1 MDAARSRRLLG
12 PLAGFAALVLTAC
25 GGGDRAPQ
33 VATEIEHFLAAA
45 PSSPVPTDI
54 WEDVQRFYTAR
65 MYAPRWVGDDDEEQ
79 AAAALRV
86 VQRAPAHGLAAASYD
101 DADLP
106 RLLASKQSIDE
117 TLGGDVARIAR
128 LDVRITTA
136 LLTLGRDVA
145 VGRTSPASIDR
156 RWKAA
161 RTPPDLVATLA
172 SAADAKGL
180 DGWLDTVRPV
190 HPEYAA
196 LQAAL
201 AALHAELGN
210 GADTGDERVQR
221 LALNLE
227 RWRWLPDDLGARHI
241 LVNIPAFQMAVR
253 EKGQPVL
260 EMKVVVGKPDR
271 VTPVFSG
278 QMETIVFSPYWNVPD
293 SIAEGETAP
302 AAARDPRFLS
312 RNNME
317 ILRRGEDGVSV
328 VDPASVD
335 WDDPDA
341 LKALAFRQKPGPGNA
356 LGHVK
361 FLFPNS
367 YDVYLH
373 DTPADALFARE
384 GRAFSHGCVRLEKPD
399 ALAAYLLRG
408 DPQWDDARIQAA
420 MHLGEERHVAMK
432 EKLPVHIVYFT
443 AWPDG
448 AGGVRT
454 FPDVY
459 EYDAKQSGSPA
470 ARGRVKVPSSAE

>member
-1 MDAARSRRLLG
+1 M
-12 PLAGFAALVLTAC
+12 
-25 GGGDRAPQ
+25 
-33 VATEIEHFLAAA
+33 
-45 PSSPVPTDI
+45 
-54 WEDVQRFYTAR
+54 QRFYAER
-65 MYAPRWVGDDDEEQ
+65 MHAPRWVGDGDEEQ

-86 VQRAPAHGLAAASYD
+86 VQRAPAHGLTAASYD

-106 RLLASKQSIDE
+106 RLLASKQSIEE
-117 TLGGDVARIAR
+117 TLGGDVAQIAR
-128 LDVRITTA
+128 LDVRITTT

-172 SAADAKGL
+172 ERRRCEGSRRMARHGSSGASGVRGACKPRWQRSTRSWATAPAPATNACT
-180 DGWLDTVRPV
+180 GWRSTSN
-190 HPEYAA
+190 A
-196 LQAAL
+196 
-201 AALHAELGN
+201 
-210 GADTGDERVQR
+210 GAGCPTIS
-221 LALNLE
+221 
-227 RWRWLPDDLGARHI
+227 GARHI

-253 EKGQPVL
+253 ENGQPVL
-260 EMKVVVGKPDR
+260 EMNVVVGKPDR

-341 LKALAFRQKPGPGNA
+341 IKALAFRQKPGPGNA

-373 DTPADALFARE
+373 DTPADALFART

-399 ALAAYLLRG
+399 ALAAYLLRD
-408 DPQWDDARIQAA
+408 DPDWDEARIQAA
-420 MHLGEERHVAMK
+420 MHQGEERHVAMK

-448 AGGVRT
+448 AGGVQT

-459 EYDAKQSGSPA
+459 GYDAKQSGSPA
-470 ARGRVKVPSSAE
+470 ARGRVKAVKLGRVGWSSGGPGGYT